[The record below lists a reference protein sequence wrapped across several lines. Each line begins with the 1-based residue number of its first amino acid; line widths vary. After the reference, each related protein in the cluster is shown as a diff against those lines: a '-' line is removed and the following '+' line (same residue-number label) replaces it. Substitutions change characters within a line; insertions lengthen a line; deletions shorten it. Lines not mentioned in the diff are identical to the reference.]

1 MEQHVS
7 LNSMLAKANEWALL
21 STLGCLEI
29 PERLERLEKM
39 LLEHALHYDDLG
51 SNKLAGYIVTTVTD
65 EQLLPFVTRVAK
77 NGEFLELD
85 QKKWKEIQEASRT
98 AVVNRARKAMEL
110 FPKLPVFKPVKS
122 VGWRGDFAEVRCES
136 TVETQTLVKTKETLL
151 LEVASGWRVELDKDK
166 ADEFFDFFLEAE
178 LHHNDEKMRAE
189 VLRKISDAGFPA
201 YKLAHT
207 IARFQNELRGDKK
220 EIVDILAHGLIKSSQ
235 REDLIGMFFAVE
247 PLWGSIETP
256 SNFGS
261 KASSAEAF
269 DFVQRAAKFIRAVD
283 DRVQQMLA
291 KVGKYGCTIEYPE
304 QSQGMVPTVNLT
316 YHEEVRDASS
326 GNKSFERKR
335 DEIRKWLEG
344 NRDNP
349 RLRINIYYIG
359 KDCGKILAEREDT
372 LY

>member
-1 MEQHVS
+1 
-7 LNSMLAKANEWALL
+7 
-21 STLGCLEI
+21 
-29 PERLERLEKM
+29 
-39 LLEHALHYDDLG
+39 
-51 SNKLAGYIVTTVTD
+51 
-65 EQLLPFVTRVAK
+65 
-77 NGEFLELD
+77 
-85 QKKWKEIQEASRT
+85 
-98 AVVNRARKAMEL
+98 
-110 FPKLPVFKPVKS
+110 
-122 VGWRGDFAEVRCES
+122 
-136 TVETQTLVKTKETLL
+136 
-151 LEVASGWRVELDKDK
+151 
-166 ADEFFDFFLEAE
+166 
-178 LHHNDEKMRAE
+178 MRAE

-304 QSQGMVPTVNLT
+304 QSQGIVPTVNLT

-344 NRDNP
+344 ESRQSASSYKYLLHWQGLRKDSRRTRRYSLLAIAAGAPPGFP
-349 RLRINIYYIG
+349 RF
-359 KDCGKILAEREDT
+359 
-372 LY
+372 